1 MKKKIILKI
10 ILIIFALILT
20 FFLFSKILIQNEKDK
35 NLKKIEKFEKKTA
48 QSNTIKDVNY
58 KARDLNGN
66 EYSIYAKEGEIDLSD
81 KDIIILKDIESI
93 IKLTDLSI
101 IKIKS
106 NYGKYNIINHDTN
119 FYKNVYVIYNENNIT
134 AEYLEFSLQ
143 RNLMLISDDVI
154 FSNLKNRIKAD
165 VVKMNLKTKDT
176 EIFMYDKNELV
187 KIINNN

>member
-81 KDIIILKDIESI
+81 KDITTL
-93 IKLTDLSI
+93 
-101 IKIKS
+101 
-106 NYGKYNIINHDTN
+106 
-119 FYKNVYVIYNENNIT
+119 YKKV
-134 AEYLEFSLQ
+134 
-143 RNLMLISDDVI
+143 
-154 FSNLKNRIKAD
+154 LKNAA
-165 VVKMNLKTKDT
+165 
-176 EIFMYDKNELV
+176 
-187 KIINNN
+187 

>member
-10 ILIIFALILT
+10 ILIIFTLILSYL
-20 FFLFSKILIQNEKDK
+20 LFSNIFRNKEKDK
-35 NLKKIEKFEKKTA
+35 DLKKIEDLEKKIV

-58 KARDLNGN
+58 KAIDLNGN

-81 KDIIILKDIESI
+81 KDIIILKNIEST

-119 FYKNVYVIYNENNIT
+119 FYKNVYVIYNENKIT

-154 FSNLKNRIKAD
+154 FSNLKNKIKAD

-176 EIFMYDKNELV
+176 KIFMYDKNELV

>member
-10 ILIIFALILT
+10 ILIIFTLILSYL
-20 FFLFSKILIQNEKDK
+20 LFSNIFRNKEKDK
-35 NLKKIEKFEKKTA
+35 DLKKIEDLEKKIV

-58 KARDLNGN
+58 KATDLNGN
-66 EYSIYAKEGEIDLSD
+66 EYSIYAKEGEIDLSE
-81 KDIIILKDIESI
+81 KDIIILKDIEST

-119 FYKNVYVIYNENNIT
+119 FYKNVYVIYNENKIT

-154 FSNLKNRIKAD
+154 FSNLKNKIKAD

-176 EIFMYDKNELV
+176 KIFMYDKNELV

>member
-10 ILIIFALILT
+10 ILIIFTLILSYL
-20 FFLFSKILIQNEKDK
+20 LFSNIFRNKEKDK
-35 NLKKIEKFEKKTA
+35 DLKKIEDLEKKIV

-58 KARDLNGN
+58 KAIDLNGN

-81 KDIIILKDIESI
+81 KDIIILKNIEST

-119 FYKNVYVIYNENNIT
+119 FYKNVYVIYNENKIT

>member
-10 ILIIFALILT
+10 ILIIFVLILSYL
-20 FFLFSKILIQNEKDK
+20 LFSNIFRNKEKDK
-35 NLKKIEKFEKKTA
+35 DLKKIEDLEKKIV

-58 KARDLNGN
+58 KATDLNGN
-66 EYSIYAKEGEIDLSD
+66 EYSIYAKEGEIDLSE
-81 KDIIILKDIESI
+81 KDIIILKDIEST

-119 FYKNVYVIYNENNIT
+119 FYKNVYVIYNENKIT

-154 FSNLKNRIKAD
+154 FSNLKNKIKAD

-176 EIFMYDKNELV
+176 KIFMYDKNELV
-187 KIINNN
+187 KIINTN

>member
-10 ILIIFALILT
+10 ILIIFTLILSYL
-20 FFLFSKILIQNEKDK
+20 LFSNIFRNKEKDK
-35 NLKKIEKFEKKTA
+35 DLKKIEDLEKKIV

-58 KARDLNGN
+58 KAIDLNGN

-81 KDIIILKDIESI
+81 KDIIILKNIEST

-119 FYKNVYVIYNENNIT
+119 FYKNVYLIYKENKIT
-134 AEYLEFSLQ
+134 GEYLEFSLQ
-143 RNLMLISDDVI
+143 RNLMLISDNVI
-154 FSNLKNRIKAD
+154 FSNLNNQIKAD
-165 VVKMNLKTKDT
+165 VVKMNLKNKDT
-176 EIFMYDKNELV
+176 KIFMYNKNELV
-187 KIINNN
+187 KIISNY